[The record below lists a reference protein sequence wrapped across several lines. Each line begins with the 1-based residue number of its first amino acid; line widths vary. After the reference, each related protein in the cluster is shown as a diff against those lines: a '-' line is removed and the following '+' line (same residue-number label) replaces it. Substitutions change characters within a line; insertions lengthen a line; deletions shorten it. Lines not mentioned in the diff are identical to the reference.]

1 MGDKAKKG
9 IILFLLAMTAV
20 IIGATVIM
28 MVLQVIN
35 A

>member
-1 MGDKAKKG
+1 MSDKVKKG
-9 IILFLLAMTAV
+9 IILFLLLMVSV
-20 IIGATVIM
+20 IIGATIIM

>member
-1 MGDKAKKG
+1 MGDKTKKS
-9 IILFLLAMTAV
+9 IILFLLVMTAV
-20 IIGATVIM
+20 IIGATIVM